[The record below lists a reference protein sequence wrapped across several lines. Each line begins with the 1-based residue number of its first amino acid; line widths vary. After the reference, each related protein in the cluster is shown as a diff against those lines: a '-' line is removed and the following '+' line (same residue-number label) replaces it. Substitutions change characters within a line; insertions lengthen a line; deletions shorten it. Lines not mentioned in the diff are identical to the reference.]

1 MGDAAAPTDVRLPV
15 TVLTGALGAGKTT
28 LLNHLLHQS
37 DLKLAVI
44 VNEFGDAGIDGA
56 LIDSGAEDLVELS
69 SGCICC
75 VVRADLIRTLR
86 GLRQRV
92 AGLDGV
98 VIETTG
104 LANPAPVIQTFLAD
118 QMLAAAFRIDTV
130 VTVVDALHI
139 TTQLQHSEDAAAQV
153 ALADLLVLNKFSEAG
168 DCAAITDILRQLNPL
183 APIERADRGQVR
195 AEAIFGKALH
205 ESAPATNAPAPSSI
219 HDHDHHHDHI
229 ARHGITSV
237 TVNSDQPL
245 QMAALESWMRALLDA
260 QGADILRS
268 KGIICCAD
276 DPRQL
281 VLQSVHMMLEGQ
293 LTAPWPKNTPPQS
306 RLVFIGSNLDAHTL
320 QAGFSACAA

>member
-1 MGDAAAPTDVRLPV
+1 MGDATAPSDTRLPV

-28 LLNHLLHQS
+28 LLNHLLHQT

-69 SGCICC
+69 SGCVCC

-92 AGLDGV
+92 PALDGV

-139 TTQLQHSEDAAAQV
+139 TTQLQHSQDAAAQV

-168 DCAAITDILRQLNPL
+168 DCEAITNTLRHLNPL
-183 APIERADRGQVR
+183 APIVRANWGQVP
-195 AEAIFGKALH
+195 AQAILGQALH
-205 ESAPATNAPAPSSI
+205 ESAPAADARAPSTVNE
-219 HDHDHHHDHI
+219 HDHHHDHI

-237 TVNSDQPL
+237 TVTSDQPL
-245 QMAALESWMRALLDA
+245 QMAALEGWMRALLDA

-268 KGIICCAD
+268 KGIVCCAD

-293 LTAPWPKNTPPQS
+293 LTAPWPQNTPPQS
-306 RLVFIGSNLDAHTL
+306 RLVFIGRNLDAHTL

>member
-1 MGDAAAPTDVRLPV
+1 MGDATAPNDTRLPV

-28 LLNHLLHQS
+28 LLNHLLHQT

-92 AGLDGV
+92 PALDGV

-168 DCAAITDILRQLNPL
+168 DCEAITKTLRHLNPL
-183 APIERADRGQVR
+183 APIVRANRGQVP
-195 AEAIFGKALH
+195 AHAILGQALH
-205 ESAPATNAPAPSSI
+205 ESAPAADAPAPSTVNE
-219 HDHDHHHDHI
+219 HDHHHDHI

-237 TVNSDQPL
+237 TVTSDQPL
-245 QMAALESWMRALLDA
+245 QMAALEGWMRALLDA

-268 KGIICCAD
+268 KGIVCCAD

-293 LTAPWPKNTPPQS
+293 LTAPWPQNTPPQS
-306 RLVFIGSNLDAHTL
+306 RLVFIGRNLDAHTL

>member
-1 MGDAAAPTDVRLPV
+1 MGDAAAPTDMRLPV

-153 ALADLLVLNKFSEAG
+153 ALADLLVLNKFYQPRCS
-168 DCAAITDILRQLNPL
+168 NPNL
-183 APIERADRGQVR
+183 
-195 AEAIFGKALH
+195 
-205 ESAPATNAPAPSSI
+205 
-219 HDHDHHHDHI
+219 
-229 ARHGITSV
+229 
-237 TVNSDQPL
+237 
-245 QMAALESWMRALLDA
+245 
-260 QGADILRS
+260 
-268 KGIICCAD
+268 
-276 DPRQL
+276 
-281 VLQSVHMMLEGQ
+281 
-293 LTAPWPKNTPPQS
+293 
-306 RLVFIGSNLDAHTL
+306 LVFL
-320 QAGFSACAA
+320 